1 MACRFSSRRDRG
13 SQRRT
18 RPHPA
23 RAPPLAGQGPAASG
37 QRTAAHTKALGNLR
51 TLVERTIRTVA
62 FDLLLGRN
70 ARRTL
75 VSGTD
80 GVDTKR
86 RSRRG
91 CERKGQCDNR
101 KCPGSN
107 DLNLMRWGINNRR
120 LIAHAIPFLRQGPV
134 IRLPVFAVKKRESET
149 RTEMRSPRTGDGGA
163 FAHRRHCA
171 NRRR

>member
-1 MACRFSSRRDRG
+1 MSLFPMYSMPLRDDRG
-13 SQRRT
+13 EL
-18 RPHPA
+18 
-23 RAPPLAGQGPAASG
+23 PLYTDVRMDYDAGVPVWSG
-37 QRTAAHTKALGNLR
+37 GEP
-51 TLVERTIRTVA
+51 V
-62 FDLLLGRN
+62 
-70 ARRTL
+70 L